1 MKLRL
6 LVPAA
11 LCSCLLAACADD
23 APNADPPDLYDIT
36 RGNAMV
42 REAARAVVRIQH
54 PAGISGTGSFISS
67 TGLMLTN
74 NHVLGTEACARE
86 GCVITLSFDHQR
98 GEPALEPLDAFA
110 VPVAADVGLDM
121 AVLQVYQDKGRRKE
135 LRTGDF
141 LRIEPRTAKELVGTH
156 VTTIGHPLGR
166 LKKWSSGVVI
176 DDDGGWFESTVFS
189 LPGSSG
195 SPILDDEGRIV
206 GLLHRGTD
214 GFDLLTR
221 TGSLASAIA
230 SSSAAIEAAMGAPLP
245 KTVISVEEE
254 LTPAQVLAAS
264 DAFLA
269 NSTLEARILG
279 DVPTPLLALFAEACD
294 EGLARED
301 YTSLE
306 ALSSGLRPC
315 LTAVDFIE
323 CRGETEESDS
333 LIATT
338 CPEDVEAWKERLQR
352 VLQRQLDFN
361 GSLDL
366 SAVSFSLEALASS
379 EEEGKAEAQR
389 AIYQALDT
397 AQPAYDFTLAPYLSA
412 FGILEYDGQSTIDL
426 ILNYRRFPYHERFAW
441 EIALSA
447 LWLYSNDELGSAAAL
462 RVTKELYRS
471 DEISLGA
478 KLRIEEILYNSDA
491 L

>member
-6 LVPAA
+6 LVPA
-11 LCSCLLAACADD
+11 LSSCLLAACADD
-23 APNADPPDLYDIT
+23 APNANPPRLYDIT
-36 RGNAMV
+36 DGNAMV

-74 NHVLGTEACARE
+74 NHVLGSESCARE
-86 GCVITLSFDHQR
+86 GCAITLSFDHQR
-98 GEPALEPLDAFA
+98 GEPALDPLDAFA
-110 VPVAADVGLDM
+110 VPIAGNVGLDM

-135 LRTGDF
+135 LRTADF
-141 LRIEPRTAKELVGTH
+141 LRIEPRTSKELIGAH

-166 LKKWSSGVVI
+166 LKKWSAGVVI

-195 SPILDDEGRIV
+195 SPIVDDEGRIV

-221 TGSLASAIA
+221 TSSLVSAIA
-230 SSSAAIEAAMGAPLP
+230 SSSAALEQAMGDPLP
-245 KTVISVEEE
+245 ASVISVEDE
-254 LTPAQVLAAS
+254 LSAAQVLAAS

-269 NSTLEARILG
+269 SSTLEAQIVG
-279 DVPTPLLALFAEACD
+279 GSPTPLLELFAQACD

-306 ALSSGLRPC
+306 ALSAGLRPC
-315 LTAVDFIE
+315 LTAIDFIE
-323 CRGETEESDS
+323 CRGDSEESDS

-338 CPEDVEAWKERLQR
+338 CPDDVMAWKARLAQ
-352 VLQRQLDFN
+352 VMQRQLEFN

-366 SAVSFSLEALASS
+366 SPVSFSLEVLADS
-379 EEEGKAEAQR
+379 EEEGKAEAQQ
-389 AIYQALDT
+389 AINEALE
-397 AQPAYDFTLAPYLSA
+397 Q
-412 FGILEYDGQSTIDL
+412 
-426 ILNYRRFPYHERFAW
+426 
-441 EIALSA
+441 
-447 LWLYSNDELGSAAAL
+447 
-462 RVTKELYRS
+462 
-471 DEISLGA
+471 
-478 KLRIEEILYNSDA
+478 
-491 L
+491 

>member
-1 MKLRL
+1 MKPRL

-11 LCSCLLAACADD
+11 LSCCLLAACADD
-23 APNADPPDLYDIT
+23 VPNADPPELYDIT

-86 GCVITLSFDHQR
+86 GCAITLSFDHQR
-98 GEPALEPLDAFA
+98 GEPALDPLDAFA
-110 VPVAADVGLDM
+110 VPIAANVGLDM
-121 AVLQVYQDKGRRKE
+121 ALLQVYQDKGRRKE
-135 LRTGDF
+135 LRTADF
-141 LRIEPRTAKELVGTH
+141 LRIEPRTSKELVGTH

-166 LKKWSSGVVI
+166 LKKWSAGVVI

-221 TGSLASAIA
+221 TGSLVSAIA
-230 SSSAAIEAAMGAPLP
+230 SSSAALEEAMGAPLP
-245 KTVISVEEE
+245 PTVISVEDE
-254 LTPAQVLAAS
+254 LAPSQVLAAS

-269 NSTLEARILG
+269 SSTLEARVLG
-279 DVPTPLLALFAEACD
+279 GMPMPLLELFAQACD
-294 EGLARED
+294 AGLARED

-323 CRGETEESDS
+323 CRGDSESDS

-338 CPEDVEAWKERLQR
+338 CPDDIEAWKARLEQ
-352 VLQRQLDFN
+352 VVQRQLDFN

-366 SAVSFSLEALASS
+366 SPVSFSFEALADS
-379 EEEGKAEAQR
+379 EEAGKAEAQR
-389 AIYQALDT
+389 AIHEALDK
-397 AQPAYDFTLAPYLSA
+397 ALPVYDFTLAPYLSA

-426 ILNYRRFPYHERFAW
+426 ILNYRRFPYYERFAW

-447 LWLYSNDELGSAAAL
+447 LWLYSNDELDSKTAL
-462 RVTKELYRS
+462 RLTKELYRNGK
-471 DEISLGA
+471 ISLGA